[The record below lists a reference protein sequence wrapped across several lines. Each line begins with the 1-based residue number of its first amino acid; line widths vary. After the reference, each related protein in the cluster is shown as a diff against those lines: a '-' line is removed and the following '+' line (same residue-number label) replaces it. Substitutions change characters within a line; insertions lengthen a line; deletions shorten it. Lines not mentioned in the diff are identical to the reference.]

1 MFVLWFY
8 LRFSAVLMCVDCGFS
23 VFVKVGFRSVLECF
37 SFLVLVCFQCVFL
50 CWCYAWFEFGF
61 SVVLVWL

>member
-1 MFVLWFY
+1 M
-8 LRFSAVLMCVDCGFS
+8 LMCVDCGFS
-23 VFVKVGFRSVLECF
+23 VFVKVGFSSVLGRFLECI
-37 SFLVLVCFQCVFL
+37 SFWVLVCFQFVFL